1 MAKTTNDNSNAAPSV
16 TTKPKQKRSR
26 SNNSENVSGSRKI
39 PKRGV
44 ETKNNVVV
52 DNEVSQVE
60 FIYNQQIGLDS
71 KSKENEQTFREMP
84 VLTAL
89 RDENMKQGNLVPLE
103 GSSCGGQTTNL
114 PSSSSTC
121 GSPDDEDIK
130 LARLL
135 QDEYWQRKEKK
146 SRRKGASSSNKF
158 SFKINEDE
166 IANDYPLPAYYKNS
180 IQETE
185 EHIIYGSDID
195 AFHYDELPQAMLHKW
210 SLYNSDSRLISLEL
224 LPMNPCANIDVTIYG
239 SGIMTADDG
248 SGYFHDDEM
257 NQSSSSSRGVYNVA
271 GMQIYLSA
279 IKEWKIEFGSSMIAI
294 SIRKDMAWY

>member
-1 MAKTTNDNSNAAPSV
+1 
-16 TTKPKQKRSR
+16 
-26 SNNSENVSGSRKI
+26 
-39 PKRGV
+39 
-44 ETKNNVVV
+44 
-52 DNEVSQVE
+52 
-60 FIYNQQIGLDS
+60 
-71 KSKENEQTFREMP
+71 MP

-103 GSSCGGQTTNL
+103 GSSSGGQTTNL

-121 GSPDDEDIK
+121 GSPEDEDIK

-146 SRRKGASSSNKF
+146 SRRKGASSNKF

-180 IQETE
+180 IQETD

-195 AFHYDELPQAMLHKW
+195 AFHYDELPQAMLHNW

-257 NQSSSSSRGVYNVA
+257 NQSSSSSHGVYSVA

-294 SIRKDMAWY
+294 SIRTDMAW